1 MTMGKPVK
9 SEKYRYEKQQ
19 WLRTSGLVGEREA
32 VGGVAAAGWDGS
44 VGMVEYEVDEHRTTS
59 WREHRRNVLTA
70 HRYDVT
76 RIALPSSSSSS
87 IIIITSSPIIV
98 I

>member
-1 MTMGKPVK
+1 MTMGEPVK
-9 SEKYRYEKQQ
+9 SEKYRYEKQP
-19 WLRTSGLVGEREA
+19 WLRTDGLVGEREA
-32 VGGVAAAGWDGS
+32 VGSVAAAGWDGS

-76 RIALPSSSSSS
+76 RIALPSSS
-87 IIIITSSPIIV
+87 
-98 I
+98 